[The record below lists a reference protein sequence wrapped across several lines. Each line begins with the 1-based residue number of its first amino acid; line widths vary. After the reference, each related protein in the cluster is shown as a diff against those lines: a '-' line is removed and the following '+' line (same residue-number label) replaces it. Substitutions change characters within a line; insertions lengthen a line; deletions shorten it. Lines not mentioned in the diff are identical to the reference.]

1 MSEKIAPQFTCDT
14 FGTLAPSM
22 SRFFVDTPRAIDHYF
37 ADFYASVYD
46 QLFIKEYLRENGLI
60 QPYLCAKKGLLF
72 SKSSASQKVLQNEVR
87 VNRAE

>member
-72 SKSSASQKVLQNEVR
+72 SKSSASQKVL
-87 VNRAE
+87 